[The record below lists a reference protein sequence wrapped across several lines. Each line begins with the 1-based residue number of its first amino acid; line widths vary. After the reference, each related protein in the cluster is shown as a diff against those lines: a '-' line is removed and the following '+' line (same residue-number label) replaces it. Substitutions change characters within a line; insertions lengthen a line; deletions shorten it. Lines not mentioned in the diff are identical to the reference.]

1 MPRKIK
7 LFSGDNIDD
16 LYYETTKAIV
26 TEGTEL
32 KFGSQREVK
41 YARELFIILQIY
53 GKAINDILAGK
64 TPAGFIWSGKK
75 IREFMKS
82 FIDEIENPSGFI
94 YTYQELLK
102 SYPMPNGSTFNQLHS
117 VKEKL
122 AYDKGHDIQ
131 GNRIVGVIWN
141 PIFADNDNSP
151 CFNWF
156 QIRYLGNNKVSLVIL
171 FRSHD
176 YGSALFA
183 NLCSIAYAF
192 YYYVI
197 APNLCVIDEI
207 IVISTSGH
215 IYENDSQ
222 LAEDITG
229 IPWEILEPTEHE
241 VEKGNKSPPRTEE

>member
-1 MPRKIK
+1 MVRKIR
-7 LFSGDNIDD
+7 LFEGDDIDK
-16 LYYETTKAIV
+16 LYYEITKSIV

-41 YARELFIILQIY
+41 YARELFIILQVY
-53 GKAINDILAGK
+53 GKAIDDILAGK
-64 TPAGFIWSGKK
+64 TPKGFIWSGQK
-75 IREFMKS
+75 IKEFQKS
-82 FIDEIENPSGFI
+82 FIEDIANPAGFE
-94 YTYQELLK
+94 YTYGDLLK
-102 SYPMPNGSTFNQLHS
+102 NYPMGNGKTFDQLHS

-141 PIFADNDNSP
+141 PIFADNDSSP

-156 QIRYLGNNKVSLVIL
+156 QIRYLGNNKVSLVLL

-176 YGSALFA
+176 YSDAVFA

-197 APNLCVIDEI
+197 APNLCIINEV
-207 IVISTSGH
+207 IVISTSAH
-215 IYENDSQ
+215 FYEHSSQ
-222 LAEDITG
+222 QAEDITG
-229 IPWEILEPTEHE
+229 IPWDI
-241 VEKGNKSPPRTEE
+241 VDIIQK